1 MYIKKNLVFLK
12 EKNNISYRKISSA
25 ININISAIIRIKNGA
40 EDNVTIK
47 TVTKLA
53 KYFKLSLDDFV
64 YKDLSKQGY
73 DDNDEAKN
81 DCRVNIK

>member
-12 EKNNISYRKISSA
+12 EKNNISYRKIASA

-64 YKDLSKQGY
+64 NKDLSKQDY

-81 DCRVNIK
+81 DCCVNMK